1 MCPLTPVDP
10 PAPLL
15 VGRYIRNKRLSK
27 QLSMRETRREAIWEK
42 RRKQILEQSTLEG
55 EIGIDGKRIARGR
68 SLTDED
74 LDDLRGSIELGFGF
88 SEEAG
93 SRNLCHMLPALD
105 LYFAVNKQIS
115 DSRLLLSPSP
125 VSTPSTAGGGS
136 SSSLL
141 ESPSPRSPFYHA
153 ACSPSLKIF
162 SPGDGPKQVKTKLRH
177 WAQAVACAMM
187 QQERIGTP
195 GGPPAG
201 RNDRPAGERGKASP
215 RGINRIT
222 RKRCHEAGRKLF
234 SVDGGK
240 FLWGVEGE
248 RTRREGGMVIEIGVV
263 GGRNEEWF
271 RAYSRHSAWD
281 NPPLCLSDAKNSPPP
296 RSLSPSLFL
305 PLESAPAKHRR
316 RSLHA
321 VQRGGWVS
329 LPRHMANWL
338 PGGSGDGEIIDG

>member
-1 MCPLTPVDP
+1 MNGVVRELPVLALSTSSSSSESEEDMCPLTPVDP

-42 RRKQILEQSTLEG
+42 RRKQILEQSTLGAGPGGECEEEG

-195 GGPPAG
+195 
-201 RNDRPAGERGKASP
+201 RGAS
-215 RGINRIT
+215 
-222 RKRCHEAGRKLF
+222 
-234 SVDGGK
+234 GGK
-240 FLWGVEGE
+240 E
-248 RTRREGGMVIEIGVV
+248 
-263 GGRNEEWF
+263 
-271 RAYSRHSAWD
+271 
-281 NPPLCLSDAKNSPPP
+281 
-296 RSLSPSLFL
+296 
-305 PLESAPAKHRR
+305 
-316 RSLHA
+316 
-321 VQRGGWVS
+321 
-329 LPRHMANWL
+329 
-338 PGGSGDGEIIDG
+338 